1 MKSRLPFIILTFFCL
16 FQGFSQEENPDYSAG
31 YKTIHLMDSSRIYK
45 PYTDKSDR
53 LRHRPIDLDIWY
65 PSYDET
71 NKSML
76 FGELFQVLE
85 ERSNKY
91 QDETDYTG
99 FTEELA
105 TLFAVGSGLKPEDGN
120 KLLKLTTESYANLA
134 PSKENYPLVVYM
146 AGHNGMGFESYRVLE
161 KLAKNGFVVV
171 SISSVGRYPGDMT
184 NDKLD
189 TMEQVYDAEFALKT
203 LKQQTDFNIDF
214 GTIGILGLS
223 WGGMSGAIL
232 LDRNPTIKAFASL
245 DGTDVFY
252 YGDTEEGD
260 DFLSK
265 IYDGDL
271 MNPEQIKAAYLYLES
286 GNKLDEFT
294 PTDEYHYFK
303 KINAPKKYLRIT
315 NSLHED
321 FGSLMWALKVSPKQ
335 TEISEDITKTTV
347 SFFKEYLKGETGFLA
362 QYEKLLAKENIT
374 DQPFE
379 YSTEPL
385 KELVLKGHIQDDKSY
400 ESLAYVNIGVLNKDW
415 GTVTNKNGEFELTL
429 NESHANDTLRI
440 SMVGFAPKTVL
451 VKNVLNR
458 KEGFKITMEEQI
470 SELEEVVVTAK
481 KWKFKTLGN
490 KTKSK
495 FLGSGFAY
503 DMMGSEMGVRINI
516 RKQPTLVQTFNF
528 NIAHN
533 TLSAKAIFRLNL
545 YKIKGGKPSEN
556 ILQESILIPIESGQT
571 ENISTDLKKYDIV
584 LTSDVIAT
592 LEWVEVEGEVKT
604 GEGVYLSLGLF
615 TGGTYHRKSSQG
627 KIKKLKGLGVGF
639 NLDVKY

>member
-16 FQGFSQEENPDYSAG
+16 FQGFSQEEKLEYSVG
-31 YKTIHLMDSSRIYK
+31 YRTIHLLDSSRTYK
-45 PYTDKSDR
+45 PNTDESDR
-53 LRHRPIDLDIWY
+53 LHYRPIDLDIWY
-65 PSYDET
+65 PSGEKAS
-71 NKSML
+71 KSML

-120 KLLKLTTESYANLA
+120 KLLEVKTDSYLNLV
-134 PSKENYPLVVYM
+134 PSKDNSPLIVYM

-161 KLAKNGFVVV
+161 KLAENGFMVV

-189 TMEQVYDAEFALKT
+189 TMEQVYDAEFALHS
-203 LKQQTDFNIDF
+203 LKQRTDFNIDF

-232 LDRNPTIKAFASL
+232 LDKNPNMKAFASL

-260 DFLSK
+260 DFLSE

-271 MNPEQIKAAYLYLES
+271 MNPEKIKAAYLYLES

-335 TEISEDITKTTV
+335 TEISEDITQTTV
-347 SFFKEYLKGETGFLA
+347 SFFKEYLKGETGFHS
-362 QYEKLLAKENIT
+362 QYEKLLSKENIT

-379 YSTEPL
+379 YSNKPL
-385 KELVLKGHIQDDKSY
+385 KEIVLKGSIRDEKSN
-400 ESLAYVNIGVLNKDW
+400 EALAYVNIGVLNKDW
-415 GTVTNKNGEFELTL
+415 GTVTNKKGEFELLL
-429 NESHANDTLRI
+429 NESHNNDTLRI
-440 SMVGFAPKTVL
+440 SMVGFAPQSVL
-451 VKNVLNR
+451 IKNVLNR

-470 SELEEVVVTAK
+470 SKLEEVVVTAK

-503 DMMGSEMGVRINI
+503 DMMGSEMGVRINV
-516 RKQPTLVQTFNF
+516 RKQPTLVQKFNF
-528 NIAHN
+528 NISHN

-545 YKIKGGKPSEN
+545 YKIKGGNPSEN
-556 ILQESILIPIESGQT
+556 VLQESILIPIESGQT
-571 ENISTDLKKYDIV
+571 GNISTDLKEYDIV
-584 LTSDVIAT
+584 LTNDVIAT